1 MLNILK
7 NTFGYN
13 SFRSGQQ
20 EIAENIMGGRDIL
33 AAGKSICY
41 QVPAIKM
48 DGITI
53 VVSPLISLMI
63 DQVKNLIQCGVRAAY
78 LNSALTQ
85 KQYFK
90 ALDNARKYTYKIIY
104 VSPERLT
111 TDSFISFAK
120 SVNISM
126 VAVDEAHCI
135 SQWGQDF
142 RPSYLNIKIL

>member
-33 AAGKSICY
+33 AVMPTGAGKSICY

-63 DQVKNLIQCGVRAAY
+63 DQVK
-78 LNSALTQ
+78 S
-85 KQYFK
+85 
-90 ALDNARKYTYKIIY
+90 YTVWSK
-104 VSPERLT
+104 SRL
-111 TDSFISFAK
+111 
-120 SVNISM
+120 
-126 VAVDEAHCI
+126 
-135 SQWGQDF
+135 
-142 RPSYLNIKIL
+142 P